1 MRLPETRAT
10 LKHSLKM
17 KQEEEKVEQA
27 TRVDQQGEGSVDIS
41 DRSCALYPQVLLKA
55 CAYTQERHVFGDIF
69 FCRVDKDVDA
79 CRWLEVSEHPP

>member
-1 MRLPETRAT
+1 MRYQRRNNG
-10 LKHSLKM
+10 K
-17 KQEEEKVEQA
+17 EERYV
-27 TRVDQQGEGSVDIS
+27 GI

-79 CRWLEVSEHPP
+79 CRWLEVSKHSPWRKLHGINHRPRSDFGP